1 MQIFRQFGVDFA
13 APAESAINDLGE
25 QSSVALIH
33 RTVFE
38 GSIEQDVGIG
48 FLCIDFG
55 ENLSRA
61 SANAQGSFF
70 SQGDHRL

>member
-25 QSSVALIH
+25 QSSVALIR
-33 RTVFE
+33 RTVVE
-38 GSIEQDVGIG
+38 GSIKQDVGIS

-61 SANAQGSFF
+61 SANAHGSFF
-70 SQGDHRL
+70 NQSDHRL